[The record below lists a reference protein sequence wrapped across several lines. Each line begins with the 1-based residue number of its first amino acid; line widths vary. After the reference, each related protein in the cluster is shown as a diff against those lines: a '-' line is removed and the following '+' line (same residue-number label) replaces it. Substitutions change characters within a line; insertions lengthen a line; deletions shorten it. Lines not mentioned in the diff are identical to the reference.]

1 MFQKRKCCNS
11 ILIISAALVLILVCL
26 SYWFDWDDKAYYRWM
41 EWHASDEQKESAI
54 WLPDYRVDVQALQI
68 QDVDKNV
75 SGITYDYDND
85 TLWII
90 TNQPQELIELNMTFA
105 PVRRILLENF
115 SDTEAVAYVG
125 NNTFVIADERDF
137 SIVVAP
143 INAQTKA
150 LNRKNLRFITLKQG
164 GSDNNG
170 LEGLAFDA
178 KAKVIYAV
186 QERNPLKLI
195 SVSGLVEGTQ
205 GVAVGVPAHIDI
217 NDFNLD
223 DLSGLHFDAKTGHLL
238 LLSDEAKLLAEVS
251 NDGHAVS
258 YFDLEAGFNGLH
270 EDIPQAEGVTLDA
283 QGNLYIISEPNLFYR
298 FTKISP

>member
-1 MFQKRKCCNS
+1 MFQKRKCCKS
-11 ILIISAALVLILVCL
+11 IVIISAAIVLALVCL
-26 SYWFDWDDKAYYRWM
+26 SHWFDWDDKVYYRWM
-41 EWHASDEQKESAI
+41 DWHASDAQKENAI

-68 QDVDKNV
+68 QNVTKNV
-75 SGITYDYDND
+75 SGITYDYDNN

-90 TNQPQELIELNMTFA
+90 TNQPQELIELDMNFT

-115 SDTEAVAYVG
+115 FDTEAVVYIG
-125 NNTFVIADERDF
+125 NSTFVIADERDL

-143 INAQTKA
+143 VNAQTNT
-150 LNRKNLRFITLKQG
+150 LNRKELRFITLKQG

-178 KAKVIYAV
+178 KTKVIYAV

-195 SVSGLVEGTQ
+195 SVSGLTDGIQ
-205 GVAVGVPAHIDI
+205 GIAIGVPAHIDI

-238 LLSDEAKLLAEVS
+238 LLSDEAKLLVEVDK
-251 NDGHAVS
+251 NGHAIS
-258 YFDLEAGFNGLH
+258 YLDLEDGFNGLQ
-270 EDIPQAEGVTLDA
+270 EDIPQAEGVTLDS
-283 QGNLYIISEPNLFYR
+283 QGNLYIVSEPNLLYR
-298 FTKISP
+298 FTKKSL